1 MVYLFVAVAVGI
13 VAAVFALFG
22 LKMLLRHQWIGAWLR
37 GTVGLALVAVAVFAL
52 LLAWDLHNFRQ
63 VLVEQP
69 VATLAFSRLGER
81 HFSVELVDADGNS
94 RKEELF
100 GELWQLDLRI
110 LKWSDPLTRAGLRPG
125 YRLDRLGGRYLS
137 LEDERNQQRSVV
149 GLDQQNPYVDAW
161 SWIRQVQRWIPIVDA
176 QYGGSTYLP
185 MADGAMFGVGMGPS
199 GPVAKPL
206 NERAR
211 RAVEQWQ

>member
-94 RKEELF
+94 RKDELF

-110 LKWSDPLTRAGLRPG
+110 LKWSDQLTRAGLRPG
-125 YRLDRLGGRYLS
+125 YQLDRLSGRYLS
-137 LEDERNQQRSVV
+137 LEDERSQQRSVV
-149 GLDQQNPYVDAW
+149 GLNDRQTPVDAW
-161 SWIRQVQRWIPIVDA
+161 NWIRKMQRWLPIVDA
-176 QYGGSTYLP
+176 QYGGATYLP
-185 MADGAMFGVGMGPS
+185 MADGALFSVGMGPT
-199 GPVAKPL
+199 GPVARPL